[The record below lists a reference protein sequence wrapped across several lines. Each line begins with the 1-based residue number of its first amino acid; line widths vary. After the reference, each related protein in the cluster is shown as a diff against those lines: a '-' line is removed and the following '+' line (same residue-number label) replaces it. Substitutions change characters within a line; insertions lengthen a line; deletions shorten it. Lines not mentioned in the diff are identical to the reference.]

1 MIEFFKAIPKHIKT
15 AFLSIF
21 RHVAMSLS
29 ASSAVTIT
37 LILFSAFLIIA
48 GNVSLFTNSIEEDLR
63 IHVVLKET
71 VTKKDDINNIK
82 QELEAIS
89 GVKDVEISTKDQE
102 LELMIKEKGDGFK
115 IYRGD
120 ENPLSNAFFVSIKDP
135 NSIQAISEQMKKLP
149 NVKDA
154 KYGGSSVS
162 QMISVLNTVRTGG
175 FVFVV
180 LLTLLA
186 VFLISNS
193 IKMTIYARHAEI
205 AIMRNVG
212 ATNTYI
218 KVPFMIE
225 GMLIGFIGSIIP
237 CILTYF
243 GYQYL
248 YNAVNGQLITSMFA
262 LHNVM
267 PFALEVCGVLIF
279 SGMLVG
285 LIGSFFS
292 TTKYLHWKR

>member
-149 NVKDA
+149 DVKDA

-248 YNAVNGQLITSMFA
+248 YNTVNGQLITSMFA
-262 LHNVM
+262 LRSVM
-267 PFALEVCGVLIF
+267 PFALEVCGVLIL

>member
-1 MIEFFKAIPKHIKT
+1 MISFFKALPRFIKT

-37 LILFSAFLIIA
+37 LVLFSAFLMIA
-48 GNVSLFTNSIEEDLR
+48 GNVSLFTNSIEDDLR
-63 IHVVLKET
+63 IHVVANKDITKES
-71 VTKKDDINNIK
+71 DIASVQK
-82 QELEAIS
+82 QLEDIS
-89 GVKDVEISTKDQE
+89 GVKKVTLSDKDAE
-102 LELMIKEKGDGFK
+102 LELMIQEKGKEFEM
-115 IYRGD
+115 YRGKD
-120 ENPLSNAFFVSIKDP
+120 NPLCNAYFVSVKDA
-135 NSIQAISEQMKKLP
+135 NQIQSISEQIKKLP
-149 NVKDA
+149 AVKEA
-154 KYGGSSVS
+154 VYGGSSVS
-162 QMISVLNTVRTGG
+162 QMISVLNTIRSGG
-175 FVFVV
+175 LIFVV

-193 IKMTIYARHAEI
+193 IKMTIYARNTEI
-205 AIMRNVG
+205 SIMRNVG
-212 ATNTYI
+212 AANWYI

-225 GMLIGFIGSIIP
+225 GMLIGFIGAIIP

-248 YNAVNGQLITSMFA
+248 YELLNGQIVTSMFT
-262 LHNVM
+262 LEPII
-267 PFALEVCGVLIF
+267 PFALEICGILVL

-285 LIGSFFS
+285 LVGSFFS

>member
-1 MIEFFKAIPKHIKT
+1 MISFFKALPKFIKT

-48 GNVSLFTNSIEEDLR
+48 GNVSLFTNSIEDDLR
-63 IHVVLKET
+63 IHVVATDKIQSDKQIDD
-71 VTKKDDINNIK
+71 VKK
-82 QELEAIS
+82 ELEAIP
-89 GVKDVEISTKDQE
+89 GVKKVVISTKDDE
-102 LELMIKEKGDGFK
+102 MEMMIKEKGKEFAMYKGKD
-115 IYRGD
+115 
-120 ENPLSNAFFVSIKDP
+120 NPLNNGYFVS
-135 NSIQAISEQMKKLP
+135 
-149 NVKDA
+149 VKDA
-154 KYGGSSVS
+154 NQIEMISAKISEMTSINEAVYGGNSVS
-162 QMISVLNTVRTGG
+162 KMISILNTIRSGG
-175 FVFVV
+175 LIFVA
-180 LLTLLA
+180 LLSLLA

-193 IKMTIYARHAEI
+193 IKMTIYARSTEI

-212 ATNTYI
+212 AANWYI

-225 GMLIGFIGSIIP
+225 GMIIGFIGAILP
-237 CILTYF
+237 CIFTYF

-248 YNAVNGQLITSMFA
+248 FNLLNGQIVTNMFA
-262 LHNVM
+262 LQKVM
-267 PFALEVCGVLIF
+267 PFTLQICGALIG